1 MVQTGEEAVSAAES
15 LSAKSRD
22 SIEGFEQR
30 VDLSTSVKP
39 ADAVSQNGTQAI
51 AAKTDSKDIP
61 AEPKETSQGME
72 MAGKADTAVAG
83 ENQAEAGGKMV
94 SQQEFPGGPL
104 RFGFP
109 MEDFRSQDDA
119 SVSGEGSNSGTS
131 LHESASATS
140 GMDAQKAAE
149 TQTAI
154 SGQNTAIVSEHIDK
168 QLGSK
173 DPALENAVV
182 QSSASSI
189 QGANQINQARMDN
202 PAGNGFTYYDPYRS
216 AELAQN
222 MREQATGAG
231 ARQLVLEMEPDE
243 LGKISIKVGAKKD
256 EISVEALTQSV
267 GAKEALMSN
276 APELRQDLKD
286 QGLVL
291 DKFMVDVN
299 GQKSGGGNYPEGNKA
314 KGKTPQ
320 LSKTAGAGSIRTSGK
335 PVYIRQTDDRSQI
348 SIFA

>member
-1 MVQTGEEAVSAAES
+1 MRR
-15 LSAKSRD
+15 KSRQ
-22 SIEGFEQR
+22 SLE
-30 VDLSTSVKP
+30 
-39 ADAVSQNGTQAI
+39 
-51 AAKTDSKDIP
+51 
-61 AEPKETSQGME
+61 ETSQGME
-72 MAGKADTAVAG
+72 MAGKAASAVAG

-94 SQQEFPGGPL
+94 SQQEFSGVPL

-119 SVSGEGSNSGTS
+119 SVSGEGSNSGIS
-131 LHESASATS
+131 LHRERIGNKWNGRCKKPLKPKRPFPARTRLLSQNRSISSS
-140 GMDAQKAAE
+140 GAG
-149 TQTAI
+149 I
-154 SGQNTAIVSEHIDK
+154 
-168 QLGSK
+168 
-173 DPALENAVV
+173 PALENAVF
-182 QSSASSI
+182 QSSASSF
-189 QGANQINQARMDN
+189 QGANEINLARMDN
-202 PAGNGFTYYDPYRS
+202 SAGNGFAYYDPYRS

-299 GQKSGGGNYPEGNKA
+299 GEKSGGGNYPEGNKA
-314 KGKTPQ
+314 KGKSTP
-320 LSKTAGAGSIRTSGK
+320 LSKTARAGSIQTSGK
-335 PVYIRQTDDRSQI
+335 PVYIRKTDGRSQI